1 LVAFLEDPAN
11 REKARHLLIAK
22 YFRPSEQIA
31 LYEMIGLPVPSRRG
45 IVGASRA
52 RPRAERRSALQT
64 PEEARLTGREA
75 RFRIRVV
82 SAYNFTFALTG
93 YRLTTVTAGSIVDAA
108 HIHEFRDG
116 RNNDPRNRM
125 PTGHSIKGDGRYRMI
140 TESSLLLGSLQKQD
154 RMRIIYWQAIT
165 EDGFIS
171 RKIKLFGQIRFTLLE
186 VRFKAA

>member
-1 LVAFLEDPAN
+1 MAAITTRAME
-11 REKARHLLIAK
+11 
-22 YFRPSEQIA
+22 
-31 LYEMIGLPVPSRRG
+31 SRY
-45 IVGASRA
+45 
-52 RPRAERRSALQT
+52 L
-64 PEEARLTGREA
+64 
-75 RFRIRVV
+75 
-82 SAYNFTFALTG
+82 
-93 YRLTTVTAGSIVDAA
+93 
-108 HIHEFRDG
+108 
-116 RNNDPRNRM
+116 RM